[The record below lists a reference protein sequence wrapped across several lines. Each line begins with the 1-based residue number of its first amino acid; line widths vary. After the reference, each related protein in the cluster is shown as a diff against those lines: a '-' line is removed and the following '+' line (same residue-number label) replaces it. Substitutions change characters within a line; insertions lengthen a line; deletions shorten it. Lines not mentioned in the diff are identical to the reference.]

1 MRTTKP
7 FYTISLGL
15 KNESYFNHSV
25 KTKRLFYAAITI
37 NAIMLNYYEI

>member
-1 MRTTKP
+1 MKTTKP
-7 FYTISLGL
+7 FYTVSLGI

-37 NAIMLNYYEI
+37 DATMRNYYEI